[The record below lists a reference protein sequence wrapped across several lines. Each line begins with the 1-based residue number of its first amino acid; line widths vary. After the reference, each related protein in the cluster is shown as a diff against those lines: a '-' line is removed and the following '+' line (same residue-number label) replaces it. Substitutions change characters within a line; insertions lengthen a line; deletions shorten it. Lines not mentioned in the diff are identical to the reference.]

1 MGGVEGRGRQCV
13 LFYAAKGIDMIKEK
27 LKVLL
32 VEDNPSDALIVK
44 KRLQR
49 DSAFDYEI
57 THVLS
62 GEDALLRLGK
72 DAYNIAL
79 LDYNLPKKGG
89 LEVLREIREKN
100 IEVPVV
106 MITGQGDEIVAAQ
119 LIKEGALDYLP
130 KRENYEDAVPFM
142 IRKTI
147 VEFRA
152 KLERENLQKEIALRK
167 EELEKI
173 NSQLMELDRMKSD
186 FVANVAHELRTPL
199 TIIKGNLD
207 NIDKGFA
214 GEVQPKQ
221 KEILIDVFRVINR
234 LSRLVSDLL
243 DLSKIE
249 SGKMELN
256 KEAVDIVTLALEVVK
271 TFETLAADKKI
282 TLVKE
287 FPDKAVTVSADRD
300 KLTQVFINII
310 GNAVK
315 FTDKGNVAVR
325 IIDLQG
331 EAQVEIQDTG
341 PGVPQDQTDKIF
353 DKFVRVVAEKKEG
366 TGLGLPIAKDI
377 IVLLK
382 GRIRIE
388 SEPGKGS
395 RFIFVIPK

>member
-1 MGGVEGRGRQCV
+1 MS
-13 LFYAAKGIDMIKEK
+13 KEK
-27 LKVLL
+27 LRVLM
-32 VEDNPSDALIVK
+32 VEDNPTDALIAK

-49 DSAFDYEI
+49 DDAFEYDI
-57 THVLS
+57 THAVS
-62 GEDALLRLGK
+62 GEDALLVLEK
-72 DAYNIAL
+72 MSFDIAL
-79 LDYNLPKKGG
+79 LDYNLPKKSG
-89 LEVLREIREKN
+89 LETLKEIRSRN
-100 IEVPVV
+100 IEMPVV
-106 MITGQGDEIVAAQ
+106 MITGQGDEGVAVA

-130 KRENYEDAVPFM
+130 KRDGYEDSIPLM

-152 KLERENLQKEIALRK
+152 KSEQERLQKEIALRK

-173 NSQLMELDRMKSD
+173 NSQLKELDRMKSD

-214 GEVQPKQ
+214 GEVYPKQ
-221 KEILIDVFRVINR
+221 KEILGDVFKVINR
-234 LSRLVSDLL
+234 LSRLINDLL
-243 DLSKIE
+243 DVSKIE

-256 KEAVDIVTLALEVVK
+256 KENLDIVMLAGDAVK
-271 TFETLAADKKI
+271 TFEMLAENKKVGLI
-282 TLVKE
+282 KE
-287 FPDKAVTVSADRD
+287 FPDKTVIVNADRD
-300 KLTQVFINII
+300 KLTQVFINLM
-310 GNAVK
+310 GNAIK
-315 FTDKGNVAVR
+315 FTDKGNVTVK

-341 PGVPQDQTDKIF
+341 PGIPKDEADKIF

-377 IVLLK
+377 IVLHK

-388 SEPGKGS
+388 SELGKGS
-395 RFIFVIPK
+395 RFIFIIPK